1 MTLLVGKFGTESHR
15 GTSLGQMLQSLLL
28 MEMQVECYS
37 LVQLV
42 LGMFFQGMRFALI
55 SSSLGKSRSIRST
68 CPVTQ
73 SSEADGDKVF
83 LGSSNRFSAQA
94 SSQLALV
101 VEHGY
106 LSPLNHG

>member
-1 MTLLVGKFGTESHR
+1 
-15 GTSLGQMLQSLLL
+15 MLQPGTAGSGD
-28 MEMQVECYS
+28 
-37 LVQLV
+37 V
-42 LGMFFQGMRFALI
+42 LPRNEVCLI
-55 SSSLGKSRSIRST
+55 SSSLGKSRGIRST
-68 CPVTQ
+68 CPVTH